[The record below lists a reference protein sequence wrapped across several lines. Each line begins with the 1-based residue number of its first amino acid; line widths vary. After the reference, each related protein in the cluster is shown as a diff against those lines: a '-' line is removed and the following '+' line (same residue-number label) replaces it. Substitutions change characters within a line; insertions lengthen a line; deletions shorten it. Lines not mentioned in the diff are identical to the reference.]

1 MGFLDKIFKK
11 KEKQPIAND
20 LNELKKVIEATTP
33 KTPGSTK
40 EPLPSK
46 PPLEQKSVEL
56 PKEQAKPPEHVNAK
70 MDLIDSKIENIR
82 VKIDTILAK
91 VDEIEK
97 LIKKAM
103 EES

>member
-1 MGFLDKIFKK
+1 MGFLDKLFKK
-11 KEKQPIAND
+11 KEKPPITND
-20 LNELKKVIEATTP
+20 LNELKKAIETAP
-33 KTPGSTK
+33 KPQEPTK
-40 EPLPSK
+40 EPLPPK
-46 PPLEQKSVEL
+46 PPLEQKPVEP
-56 PKEQAKPPEHVNAK
+56 PKEPAKPSEHVNAK

-103 EES
+103 EEP